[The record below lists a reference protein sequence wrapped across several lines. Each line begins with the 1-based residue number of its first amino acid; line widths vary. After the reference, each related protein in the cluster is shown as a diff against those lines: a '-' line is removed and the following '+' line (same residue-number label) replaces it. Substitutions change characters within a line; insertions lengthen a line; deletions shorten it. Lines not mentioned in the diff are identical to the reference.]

1 MWKVISFQ
9 ILYDYWEI
17 MSMVGESVDYHDR
30 VLFHFLENI
39 WKNNASKTEVV
50 NEVDKYFLSHIT
62 IKEWLHSYIIDN
74 QSIIDIRTTFSADIT
89 VDEYTC

>member
-1 MWKVISFQ
+1 
-9 ILYDYWEI
+9 
-17 MSMVGESVDYHDR
+17 MVGESVDYHDR

-62 IKEWLHSYIIDN
+62 IKEWLHSYIIDTQSIN
-74 QSIIDIRTTFSADIT
+74 QSLILGPHLALTLQ
-89 VDEYTC
+89 

>member
-1 MWKVISFQ
+1 
-9 ILYDYWEI
+9 
-17 MSMVGESVDYHDR
+17 MVGESVDYHDR

-62 IKEWLHSYIIDN
+62 IKE
-74 QSIIDIRTTFSADIT
+74 
-89 VDEYTC
+89 